1 MDSTDPNSKT
11 NLLTRTQAAH
21 RLAVSVNRL
30 LELEKQQLL
39 KPTVTLTG
47 ERLYST
53 EQLDNFVKN
62 KNLNN
67 DLQNPTSSVNKD
79 VQTTQ
84 HVSKS
89 DGNFYHKSVK
99 WLGRGRYSEK
109 YIKDYLVSQ
118 IRDSLTF
125 NVKRPSKKTISIAS
139 GAIFVIAL
147 GLISQQS
154 KLQSFLKN
162 NNDATR
168 QDNKAVLGAST
179 SRLKLAGNVIFAVPI
194 TAKEDVTL
202 SKNLLVLGQGVF
214 KGNITAPNIIYS
226 IKAGDHITVS
236 PGQTPTIG
244 VDLSGIVTSFQ
255 GKSGDIKLQA
265 GTDISIDG
273 FTISDTSTLTTV
285 AARGACPSCITDGD
299 VANGLTIDA
308 SGNIA
313 GEAIKSGIVGTTVG
327 GTGITTY
334 ATGDLIYASAT
345 DTLASLPIGSIGQFM
360 TVGNTGLPTWDNIG
374 SFAVA
379 VIKKDDVVISSP
391 TDTLNFSSGDFNPT
405 VGPSGQVNFT
415 LATTLSSI
423 TSNSGNR

>member
-67 DLQNPTSSVNKD
+67 DLQNPTPSVNKD
-79 VQTTQ
+79 VQPAQ

-89 DGNFYHKSVK
+89 GGNFYHKSVK
-99 WLGRGRYSEK
+99 WLGRGRYNEK

-202 SKNLLVLGQGVF
+202 SKNLLVLGQG
-214 KGNITAPNIIYS
+214 
-226 IKAGDHITVS
+226 D
-236 PGQTPTIG
+236 
-244 VDLSGIVTSFQ
+244 
-255 GKSGDIKLQA
+255 
-265 GTDISIDG
+265 
-273 FTISDTSTLTTV
+273 
-285 AARGACPSCITDGD
+285 
-299 VANGLTIDA
+299 
-308 SGNIA
+308 
-313 GEAIKSGIVGTTVG
+313 
-327 GTGITTY
+327 
-334 ATGDLIYASAT
+334 
-345 DTLASLPIGSIGQFM
+345 
-360 TVGNTGLPTWDNIG
+360 
-374 SFAVA
+374 
-379 VIKKDDVVISSP
+379 
-391 TDTLNFSSGDFNPT
+391 
-405 VGPSGQVNFT
+405 
-415 LATTLSSI
+415 
-423 TSNSGNR
+423 